1 METMIEFPGVASVF
15 EPFRVQDAGVT
26 STVETVRIEFEGVGV
41 DMADEGEM
49 IVSIV

>member
-26 STVETVRIEFEGVGV
+26 STVETVRIDFEGVGV
-41 DMADEGEM
+41 DRADEGTFTL
-49 IVSIV
+49 IVL